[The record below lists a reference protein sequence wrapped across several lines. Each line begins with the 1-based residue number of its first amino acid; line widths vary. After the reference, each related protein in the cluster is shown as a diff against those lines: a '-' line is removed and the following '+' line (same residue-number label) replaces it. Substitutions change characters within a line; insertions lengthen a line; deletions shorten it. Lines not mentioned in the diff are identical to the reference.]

1 MATNYYLDFENSFRG
16 ERDTIINRLSI
27 YDQLIEAIVDTN
39 PSPKLVD
46 IGCGRGEWLQ
56 KWTNRFNDICGIDSD
71 QKMIET
77 CMDNNL
83 NVIEGDATEALSKFA
98 NQSVNIITVFHLIE
112 HLTHEKLLELL
123 IECKRV
129 LSDDGV
135 LIMETPNIDNL
146 LVSTKS
152 FHIDPTHINLIHPD
166 LIAFDINNVGFSN
179 VKTYDINCGPLKNA
193 SHLKITRVLNGTS
206 QDLCIVATKQKE
218 TFDKLIDKR
227 LTWETYFD
235 SGVNTLEAAV
245 EYDLKLENLLNNF
258 QDLIDHKTAFVI
270 DDQAKKINSLEKD
283 MILLKSQL
291 KIVFYI
297 LKIIRKCLK
306 PLILLFRYIR
316 KLILIF
322 LNNLFNILVQ
332 YKIMRNLLMSK
343 KALRLI
349 NFTLKLIKVSSSINS
364 IQIEN
369 KFNKLLD
376 RDTKFILQNKKLLL
390 HYRTSTNSKSYKN
403 LFSKKK

>member
-16 ERDTIINRLSI
+16 EREKIINRLSI

-77 CMDNNL
+77 CMANNL

-166 LIAFDINNVGFSN
+166 LIAFDINKVGFSN

-193 SHLKITRVLNGTS
+193 SHLKITRVLNGTA

-218 TFDKLIDKR
+218 TFEKLIDKS

-258 QDLIDHKTAFVI
+258 QDLIDRKTAFVI
-270 DDQAKKINSLEKD
+270 EDQAKKINSLEED
-283 MILLKSQL
+283 MLLLKSQL

-297 LKIIRKCLK
+297 LRILRKCLK

-316 KLILIF
+316 KLILIS

-349 NFTLKLIKVSSSINS
+349 NFTLKLIKVSSSINA

>member
-16 ERDTIINRLSI
+16 ERDKIINRLSI

-166 LIAFDINNVGFSN
+166 LIAFDINKVGFSN

-193 SHLKITRVLNGTS
+193 SHLKITRVLNGTA

-218 TFDKLIDKR
+218 TFDKLIDNR

-258 QDLIDHKTAFVI
+258 QDLIDHKTAFLI

-283 MILLKSQL
+283 MLLLKSQL

-316 KLILIF
+316 KLILIS

-349 NFTLKLIKVSSSINS
+349 NFTLKLIKVSSSINA

-369 KFNKLLD
+369 KCNKLLD

>member
-16 ERDTIINRLSI
+16 ERDKIINRLSI

-56 KWTNRFNDICGIDSD
+56 KWSNRFNDICGIDSD
-71 QKMIET
+71 KKMIET

-166 LIAFDINNVGFSN
+166 LIAFDINKVGFSN

-193 SHLKITRVLNGTS
+193 SHLKITRVLNGTA

-218 TFDKLIDKR
+218 TFDKLIDKS

-235 SGVNTLEAAV
+235 SG
-245 EYDLKLENLLNNF
+245 
-258 QDLIDHKTAFVI
+258 
-270 DDQAKKINSLEKD
+270 IN
-283 MILLKSQL
+283 
-291 KIVFYI
+291 
-297 LKIIRKCLK
+297 
-306 PLILLFRYIR
+306 
-316 KLILIF
+316 
-322 LNNLFNILVQ
+322 
-332 YKIMRNLLMSK
+332 
-343 KALRLI
+343 
-349 NFTLKLIKVSSSINS
+349 
-364 IQIEN
+364 
-369 KFNKLLD
+369 
-376 RDTKFILQNKKLLL
+376 
-390 HYRTSTNSKSYKN
+390 
-403 LFSKKK
+403 

>member
-16 ERDTIINRLSI
+16 EREKIINRLSI

-39 PSPKLVD
+39 PSPKLLD

-77 CMDNNL
+77 CIDNNL
-83 NVIEGDATEALSKFA
+83 NVIEGDATEALSKFP
-98 NQSVNIITVFHLIE
+98 NQSVNIITIFHLIE
-112 HLTHEKLLELL
+112 HLTHEKLLDLL

-166 LIAFDINNVGFSN
+166 LIAFDINKVGFSN

-193 SHLKITRVLNGTS
+193 SHLKITRVLNGTA
-206 QDLCIVATKQKE
+206 QDLCIIATKQKE
-218 TFDKLIDKR
+218 TFEKLIDKS

-258 QDLIDHKTAFVI
+258 QDLIHRKTTSVI
-270 DDQAKKINSLEKD
+270 ADQANKINSLEKD
-283 MILLKSQL
+283 ILLLKSQL

-297 LKIIRKCLK
+297 LKIIKKCLK
-306 PLILLFRYIR
+306 PLITMVRYIR
-316 KLILIF
+316 KLILIL
-322 LNNLFNILVQ
+322 LNNSFNILVK
-332 YKIMRNLLMSK
+332 YKIMRDVLISS
-343 KALRLI
+343 KALRFV
-349 NFTLKLIKVSSSINS
+349 NFILKLINVSSSITS
-364 IQIEN
+364 LQIEN
-369 KFNKLLD
+369 K
-376 RDTKFILQNKKLLL
+376 INKKFVL
-390 HYRTSTNSKSYKN
+390 S
-403 LFSKKK
+403 LFI